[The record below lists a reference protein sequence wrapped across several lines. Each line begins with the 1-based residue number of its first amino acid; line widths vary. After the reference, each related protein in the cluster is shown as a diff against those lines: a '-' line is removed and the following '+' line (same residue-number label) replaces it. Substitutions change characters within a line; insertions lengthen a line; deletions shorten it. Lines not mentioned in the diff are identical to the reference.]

1 MHCLNIV
8 RCMIVFLDCI
18 NIMRFQKKKLLLL
31 LLTSSNGVRTLIAHV
46 IVYMLSLGLDRIY
59 VVQQSH
65 ISINLD
71 VRKHVSST
79 FIMVF
84 VVLCGLLLLW

>member
-1 MHCLNIV
+1 MHALRYCRL
-8 RCMIVFLDCI
+8 F
-18 NIMRFQKKKLLLL
+18 FQHVHLE
-31 LLTSSNGVRTLIAHV
+31 LIAHV